1 MSENAGEKT
10 EAPSP
15 RKLEEAH
22 KRGEFAKSAEMQTVF
37 VMFGG
42 LGGLMFS
49 GPEIWNYLARTVAGS
64 MGHLHDVPLSAAVLQ
79 SHAVA
84 GLLGLSQCL
93 WPVITGTIVGGLL
106 AGAIQSRFTTCPEAL
121 DFHFE
126 RLNPVSGLQRLLSM
140 RSAVPAGLALIKL
153 GLILMLTWSTIR
165 EVLGDPILNQAVGVS
180 RLASF
185 LAEAT
190 MKISVRVLMV
200 LAAIAATDYGYQCWR
215 TYQDMKM
222 TKQEVKEEAK
232 SSEGNPAMKGA
243 RRRMLRRSKKKMLED
258 VAKADVV
265 VTNPTHIA
273 IALKYDR
280 KTMRAPKIVAK
291 GIRMNAQQIREMA
304 QKHQVPIVENKPL
317 ARLMFKYGKVGGE
330 IPAQLYAA
338 VAEVLAWVYR
348 NNRYR
353 YYAEANRS

>member
-1 MSENAGEKT
+1 MSEHAGERT
-10 EAPSP
+10 EAPTP

-42 LGGLMFS
+42 IGGLMFS
-49 GPEIWNYLARTVAGS
+49 GHELWQYLARNVAVS
-64 MGHLHDVPLSAAVLQ
+64 MGHLHDVPISAAVLQ
-79 SHAVA
+79 SNSAA
-84 GLLGLSQCL
+84 GIIALAQCL
-93 WPVITGTIVGGLL
+93 WPVVVGTMLGGLL

-121 DFHFE
+121 GLHFD
-126 RLNPVSGLQRLLSM
+126 RLNPARGFQRLFSM
-140 RSAVPAGLALIKL
+140 RSAAPSGIAVLKL
-153 GLILMLTWSTIR
+153 GVISLLTWSAIR
-165 EVLGDPILNQAVGVS
+165 EVLGDPILTQAVGVAH
-180 RLASF
+180 LASF
-185 LAEAT
+185 LAGAT

-200 LAAIAATDYGYQCWR
+200 LAFIAAADYGYQCWR
-215 TYQDMKM
+215 TYKDMMM
-222 TKQEVKEEAK
+222 TKEEVKEEAK
-232 SSEGNPAMKGA
+232 NSEGNPQIKSA
-243 RRRMLRRSKKKMLED
+243 RRRFLRRSKKKMLED

-280 KTMRAPKIVAK
+280 KKKKKKKIVAK
-291 GIRMNAQQIREMA
+291 GIRINAQQIREMA

-353 YYAEANRS
+353 YYAEANRV

>member
-1 MSENAGEKT
+1 MSEQAGEKT
-10 EAPSP
+10 EAPTP

-22 KRGEFAKSAEMQTVF
+22 KRGEFAKSAELQTVF

-49 GPEIWNYLARTVAGS
+49 GTELWNHLALMVAGS
-64 MGHLHDVPLSAAVLQ
+64 LGHLHDVPISAAVLQ
-79 SHAVA
+79 SYSVA
-84 GLLGLSQCL
+84 GVLGLAQCL
-93 WPVITGTIVGGLL
+93 WPVVVGTMLGGLL

-121 DFHFE
+121 RLHFE
-126 RLNPVSGLQRLLSM
+126 RLDPVAGLKRLFSM
-140 RSAVPAGLALIKL
+140 RSAVPAGIALLKL
-153 GLILMLTWSTIR
+153 SLILLLTWSTIR
-165 EVLGDPILNQAVGVS
+165 EVLGDPILTQAVGIGH
-180 RLASF
+180 LATF
-185 LAEAT
+185 LADAT
-190 MKISVRVLMV
+190 LKITLRVLMV
-200 LAAIAATDYGYQCWR
+200 LAGIAAADYGYQCWR
-215 TYQDMKM
+215 TYQDMMM
-222 TKQEVKEEAK
+222 TKQEVKEETK
-232 SSEGNPAMKGA
+232 NSEGNPQIKSA
-243 RRRMLRRSKKKMLED
+243 RRRRFRRSKKKMLED
-258 VAKADVV
+258 VANADVV

-291 GIRMNAQQIREMA
+291 GIRLNAQQIREMA

-353 YYAEANRS
+353 YYAEANRG